1 MAGKQ
6 LMAEIMLEMT
16 ASAGYRKA
24 IKEMRQ
30 LQAKF
35 SKQRFIYI
43 HAPDIQ
49 TQDMLRD
56 QGFKVERTKIT
67 EYVQFKI
74 SW

>member
-1 MAGKQ
+1 MAKQ

-24 IKEMRQ
+24 VKEMRG
-30 LQAKF
+30 LQARF
-35 SKQRFIYI
+35 SKQRFIHL
-43 HAPDIQ
+43 HAPDLQ
-49 TQDMLRD
+49 TQEMLRD

-67 EYVQFKI
+67 EYVQFKV